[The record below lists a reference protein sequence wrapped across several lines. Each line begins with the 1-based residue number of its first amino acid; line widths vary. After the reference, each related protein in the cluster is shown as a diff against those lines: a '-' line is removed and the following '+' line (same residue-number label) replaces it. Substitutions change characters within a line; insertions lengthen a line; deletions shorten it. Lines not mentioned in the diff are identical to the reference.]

1 METENK
7 DWKPEVGKT
16 AWFVGFDSVYEIL
29 ITDVLWEESQ
39 NPWYKGT
46 IWFHPLTSEYNAEI
60 GTWDIFPTSEAALA
74 SIKIYDLEGKEVVI
88 PRAQDK
94 IIDEMCARAADSI
107 FNLSEWDDTDYAELG
122 MAPIIN
128 GFKEIIAVKDKAV
141 IKRLIDVAHKMD
153 LPPNPEGEARLKAAQ
168 ERFKSAIGGKSDQR
182 EGGC

>member
-16 AWFVGFDSVYEIL
+16 AWFVGLNSVYEIL

-74 SIKIYDLEGKEVVI
+74 SIKIYDLEGKEVLI
-88 PRAQDK
+88 PRA
-94 IIDEMCARAADSI
+94 IGGGA
-107 FNLSEWDDTDYAELG
+107 
-122 MAPIIN
+122 
-128 GFKEIIAVKDKAV
+128 
-141 IKRLIDVAHKMD
+141 
-153 LPPNPEGEARLKAAQ
+153 
-168 ERFKSAIGGKSDQR
+168 AIGGKSDQR

>member
-16 AWFVGFDSVYEIL
+16 AWFAGFDSVYEIL

-74 SIKIYDLEGKEVVI
+74 SIKIYDLEGKEVVV
-88 PRAQDK
+88 PRARSLFNGK
-94 IIDEMCARAADSI
+94 YFNWMLRDEAGQTSGLPHVKPIPMRTIEEENAM
-107 FNLSEWDDTDYAELG
+107 LSPSGEK
-122 MAPIIN
+122 
-128 GFKEIIAVKDKAV
+128 F
-141 IKRLIDVAHKMD
+141 LIDK
-153 LPPNPEGEARLKAAQ
+153 Q
-168 ERFKSAIGGKSDQR
+168 EYFDWCLRNKDTLCMFLDSKIRGGAAIGGKSDRR